1 MPTND
6 RVTITLPTEVVQE
19 IDRREAN
26 RSRFVLEAIKR
37 ELARRRREELR
48 RSLRNPH
55 PESARLAKVG
65 IADWAKGGL
74 PPDDAQDLVDRSAGT
89 PVRWVPGKGWVEAA
103 R

>member
-1 MPTND
+1 MATTD

-26 RSRFVLEAIKR
+26 RSRFVLEAVKR
-37 ELARRRREELR
+37 ELTRRRREELR
-48 RSLRNPH
+48 RSLRSPH

-65 IADWAKGGL
+65 IADWAKGL
-74 PPDDAQDLVDRSAGT
+74 PPDDAQELVDLNAGT
-89 PVRWVPGKGWVEAA
+89 PVRWVPGKGWVESA